1 MNKINEF
8 EHATSLNCETGVMRN
23 LLHNKGMQIS
33 EDMIFGIGSGLY
45 FIHFPFIK
53 MGTVEP
59 LTSFRYTP
67 GSIIKNASKLLDI
80 DITVKTFKNTE
91 DAMQGLDEKIE
102 NGTVVGI
109 TGDLYYFEVFPEFL
123 SFHFNNH
130 NLAVYGKTDDQ
141 YLVSDPIVENVLT
154 IPEENMKK
162 ARFVKAPD
170 NPKGKMYWVN
180 QIHNKNPDLRQAVH
194 KGLKKTCKRMLNPY
208 FPFGGI
214 KGMRLLA
221 KALEKYPAKRS
232 RHYAEKHLV
241 NMIRHQEFVGG
252 GGSGYRKQFGK
263 FLLESG
269 ELLNN
274 PVYSEYGKEMM
285 DIIVPEWRGFAIDM
299 ARCSRKPVDTIP
311 EAYHDLAARLRKI
324 AGMEHHYFDR
334 LSKAIQ

>member
-23 LLHNKGMQIS
+23 LLNHEGMKIS

-53 MGTVEP
+53 IGTVEP
-59 LTSFRYTP
+59 LTSYRYTP
-67 GSIIKNASKLLDI
+67 GSIIKNASQLLGI
-80 DITVKTFKNTE
+80 DITVKTFKNVD
-91 DAMQGLDEKIE
+91 DAMKSLDEKIE
-102 NGTVVGI
+102 EGTVVGI

-130 NLAVYGKTDDQ
+130 NLVVYGKKENE
-141 YLVSDPIVENVLT
+141 YLVSDPIVEDVLT
-154 IPEENMKK
+154 ISDENMRK
-162 ARFVKAPD
+162 ARFVKASD
-170 NPKGKMYWVN
+170 NPKGRMYWVTRIN
-180 QIHNKNPDLRQAVH
+180 NKNPDLKQAIY

-208 FPFGGI
+208 FPFGGV

-221 KALEKYPAKRS
+221 KSLEKYPQKKS
-232 RHYAEKHLV
+232 QIYAEKHLV

-252 GGSGYRKQFGK
+252 GSGFRNQFGK

-274 PVYSEYGKEMM
+274 TVYREFGKEMKEV
-285 DIIVPEWRGFAIDM
+285 IVPEWRSFAIDM
-299 ARCSRKPVDTIP
+299 ARCSRKPVATIP
-311 EAYHDLAARLRKI
+311 DAYHDLAEKLRKI
-324 AGMEHHYFDR
+324 ADMEYQYFTR
-334 LSKAIQ
+334 ISKAIQ